1 MQRKLATWSEE
12 DKERRFYRLL
22 RLVSDPLW
30 MEEAVYKTL
39 GARGATTPGIDGM
52 TRYHVENNIVELA
65 RTIGEE
71 LRTGTYEPRPVR
83 RVYIRKA
90 NGKLRPL
97 GIPTLKDR
105 IVQRA
110 MLMAMDPIWESDFHN
125 LSYGFRP
132 GRSVHQAIR
141 TVKLQLQD
149 SDKGSSARW
158 IIEGDLASYFDTI
171 HHKLL
176 MKAVRKRIRDKRFLN
191 LLWKFL
197 KAGHVDKRLFFAAHN
212 GVPQGGVISPL
223 LGNIM
228 LNEFDKYLENRY
240 LSRKARKDRWY
251 WNDTIKRE
259 RPKAIGEGREWKPAV
274 AYCRY
279 ADDFLIA
286 VKGTRAQAEAIR
298 EEGKEYLQENLRLVM
313 NMDKTKI
320 THVNDGFVFLGHRII
335 RKRGKKGTMRVTDG
349 IPHDKVS
356 GFIVRIKEHIDT
368 NLGMK
373 RVEMIDS
380 LNRKIEGWGRFYQYT
395 DQKAW
400 AFDKVDRAVFWKIA
414 HWLGAKYKSGIKPLM
429 KKWVAHPEEGQ
440 AKTWVMYDR
449 TSDGKARRATLSR
462 LVGRGRKEYRWKQ
475 QQGNPYKGEPEERTR
490 APTSRYGDAA
500 MAFSHR

>member
-12 DKERRFYRLL
+12 DKARRFYRLL
-22 RLVSDPLW
+22 RIVSDPIWL
-30 MEEAVYKTL
+30 EEAICRTL

-52 TRYHVENNIVELA
+52 TRAHVENNITELA
-65 RTIGEE
+65 RTIGKE
-71 LRTGTYEPRPVR
+71 LRAGTYEPQPVR
-83 RVYIRKA
+83 RVNIRKS

-132 GRSVHQAIR
+132 CRSVHQAIR

-149 SDKGSSARW
+149 SHMGEAARW
-158 IIEGDLASYFDTI
+158 IIEGDLTSYFDTI
-171 HHKLL
+171 HHGLL
-176 MKAVRKRIRDKRFLN
+176 MKAARRRIRDRRFLN

-197 KAGHVDKRLFFAAHN
+197 KAGHVDKRLFHAAHD

-228 LNEFDKYLENRY
+228 LNEFDTYLENRY
-240 LSRKARKDRWY
+240 LSKKARKDRWY
-251 WNDTIKRE
+251 WNDSLKRK
-259 RPKAIGEGREWKPAV
+259 RPRAIEEGREWKPAV

-286 VKGTRAQAEAIR
+286 VKGTRAQAEEIR
-298 EEGKEYLQENLRLVM
+298 QESKEHLHNNLRLVL
-313 NMDKTKI
+313 NMEKTRI

-349 IPHDKVS
+349 IPREKVS
-356 GFIVRIKEHIDT
+356 GFIYRIKKHLDENHHMS
-368 NLGMK
+368 GA
-373 RVEMIDS
+373 EMIKS
-380 LNRKIEGWGRFYQYT
+380 LNLKIEGWGRFYQYA
-395 DQKAW
+395 DQKSW
-400 AFDKVDRAVFWKIA
+400 AFDKVDRAVFWKMA
-414 HWLGAKYKSGIKPLM
+414 HWLGNKYRSPIKPLV
-429 KKWVAHPEEGQ
+429 KKWVKHPEEGK

-449 TSDGKARRATLSR
+449 TSDGKPRRAALSR
-462 LVGRGRKEYRWKQ
+462 LVGRGGKQYRWKQ
-475 QQGNPYKGEPEERTR
+475 QQGNPYMAEPEERTR
-490 APTSRYGDAA
+490 APRSRYDEVA
-500 MAFSHR
+500 MAVSQR